1 MNRRNN
7 RVREDGDGGG
17 NGGGVGGNVG
27 ISIDDHERFILNQ
40 YYNAVEDEQIYIDE
54 YTSLTH
60 RYNDFIVNT
69 NTMFVR
75 MEQTLRESITRSI
88 VRQSYYHQQSDE
100 IRERMRRRGGVNGRS
115 QPLAAPA
122 SAPPV
127 PPAEE
132 AAASA
137 AAVGTNRFGDVLPR
151 LISRYITADRARVYR
166 GSNNIFSMLYSI
178 PAVAG
183 AGAGAEAGV
192 GAGIG
197 AGAAGAAIQN
207 NENAPTNHQIQR
219 ATLNTVFSNIISPM
233 NATCPI
239 SRDEFNDTSEIT
251 MMRGCNHI
259 FNRDSLR
266 EWFTRHSTCPMCRQD
281 IRQYRPDRSL
291 HPDTMPV
298 RTPAIVPAPAPAVAN
313 RNLTIDHADDE
324 HITFS
329 FDIPLETN
337 NNNNDAIYNDIINTV
352 RQMVRN
358 TTGTDADADADADA
372 DDIMEV
378 D

>member
-7 RVREDGDGGG
+7 RVREGEGEGGG
-17 NGGGVGGNVG
+17 GGGGDNVG

-100 IRERMRRRGGVNGRS
+100 IRERMIRRGGVHGRS

-122 SAPPV
+122 PPAPPTV

-132 AAASA
+132 AAA
-137 AAVGTNRFGDVLPR
+137 AAVDTNRFGDVLPR

-166 GSNNIFSMLYSI
+166 GSNNIFSMLYTI
-178 PAVAG
+178 PAVEG
-183 AGAGAEAGV
+183 AGV
-192 GAGIG
+192 GAGAEIR
-197 AGAAGAAIQN
+197 N
-207 NENAPTNHQIQR
+207 NGNAPTNHQIQR

-251 MMRGCNHI
+251 MIRGCNHI
-259 FNRDSLR
+259 FNRGSLR

-281 IRQYRPDRSL
+281 IRHYRPDRSL
-291 HPDTMPV
+291 HPDTVPLRVPV
-298 RTPAIVPAPAPAVAN
+298 PAIASVPAIAN

-337 NNNNDAIYNDIINTV
+337 NNNNNNDDAIYNDIINTV

-358 TTGTDADADADADA
+358 TTGADADADA

>member
-7 RVREDGDGGG
+7 RVREDGGDGDGGHG
-17 NGGGVGGNVG
+17 DGGNV
-27 ISIDDHERFILNQ
+27 IDDHERFNLNQ
-40 YYNAVEDEQIYIDE
+40 YYSAVEDEQIYIDE
-54 YTSLTH
+54 YTSMTH

-69 NTMFVR
+69 NTMFMR

-100 IRERMRRRGGVNGRS
+100 IRERMRRRGGGGGHGRS
-115 QPLAAPA
+115 QPLAAPT

-127 PPAEE
+127 APAAPPAEE
-132 AAASA
+132 AGATAAAATA
-137 AAVGTNRFGDVLPR
+137 AAVGANRFGDVLPR
-151 LISRYITADRARVYR
+151 LISRYITADHDRAREYR
-166 GSNNIFSMLYSI
+166 GNNNLFSMLYTI

-183 AGAGAEAGV
+183 A

-197 AGAAGAAIQN
+197 AGAAGAAIRN
-207 NENAPTNHQIQR
+207 NDNAPTNHQIQR
-219 ATLNTVFSNIISPM
+219 ATHNTVFSNIISPM

-251 MMRGCNHI
+251 MIRGCNHI

-291 HPDTMPV
+291 HPDTV
-298 RTPAIVPAPAPAVAN
+298 PAIAPAPAPAITN

-337 NNNNDAIYNDIINTV
+337 NHNNDAIYSDIINTV

-358 TTGTDADADADADA
+358 TTGAGADADADADA